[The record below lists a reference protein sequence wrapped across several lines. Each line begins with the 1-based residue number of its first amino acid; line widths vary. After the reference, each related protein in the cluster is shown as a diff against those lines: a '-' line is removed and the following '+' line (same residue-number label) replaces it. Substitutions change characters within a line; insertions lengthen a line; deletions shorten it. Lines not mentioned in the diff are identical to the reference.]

1 MAGSSEPGRTTCH
14 ARNWCR
20 STGEKR
26 GTDRGG
32 RWSRKP
38 RVTRFIQRRPLRIAH
53 TRRSTDCQNSPPLTR
68 SMKRLASC
76 SGERSRLSRDIRISM
91 ASGRVRSMRRA
102 CETNA
107 RANTFPVFGRERVE
121 VITQNGQARD
131 RQGRR
136 LVGQGHGVRQYR
148 DGGQR
153 ILASTSVNPT

>member
-1 MAGSSEPGRTTCH
+1 MAGRSETGRTTCH

-20 STGEKR
+20 PTGEKR

-53 TRRSTDCQNSPPLTR
+53 TRRSTDCQDPSPLTR

-107 RANTFPVFGRERVE
+107 RANTFHGIREGRVE
-121 VITQNGQARD
+121 IITQNGQARD
-131 RQGRR
+131 RPGRR

-148 DGGQR
+148 DGGQH
-153 ILASTSVNPT
+153 ILASTNVNHT

>member
-1 MAGSSEPGRTTCH
+1 MPRTMAGRSETGRTTCH

-53 TRRSTDCQNSPPLTR
+53 TRRSTDCQNPPPLTR

-76 SGERSRLSRDIRISM
+76 SGERSRLPRDIRISM

-107 RANTFPVFGRERVE
+107 RANTLPVFGR
-121 VITQNGQARD
+121 GGW
-131 RQGRR
+131 RQSPRKAKPGTRPGRR

-148 DGGQR
+148 DVGCQPHM
-153 ILASTSVNPT
+153 T